1 MNHYHIDNSFCQE
14 ATALPQRQQYNF
26 MTLHI
31 EYVQSVFIKSDWH
44 FVGKHS
50 DSLFSEKKNL
60 HISCECLFFHSMTQ
74 YMCCSVQI
82 KMILLNDIVSVTI
95 RQ

>member
-1 MNHYHIDNSFCQE
+1 MSRGNCFAAE
-14 ATALPQRQQYNF
+14 ATIQF

-31 EYVQSVFIKSDWH
+31 EYVQSVFIKSNWH

-50 DSLFSEKKNL
+50 DSLFSKKKL
-60 HISCECLFFHSMTQ
+60 HISCECFFYHSMTQ
-74 YMCCSVQI
+74 YMCCSAQI
-82 KMILLNDIVSVTI
+82 KVILFNDIGSVTI